1 MTLGELRQQYQ
12 LAVKQEEAAIALWQ
26 ALENYDGPDAVTLAY
41 KASAR
46 SLMAQ
51 HLWNPLEKLSQAKES
66 MRLFRKAVRLD
77 PKNLEVRF
85 LRFAIQHSVPAIL
98 DIADER
104 REDKAI
110 LIDRLGE
117 YANYAL
123 SYEHVLS
130 FLDFFKETGRFK
142 RQELEKLQAQIH

>member
-1 MTLGELRQQYQ
+1 MTLGELRQHYQ
-12 LAVKQEEAAIALWQ
+12 LAIEKEDAAIAMWR
-26 ALENYDGPDAVTLAY
+26 ALKDYDGPDAVTVAY

-77 PKNLEVRF
+77 PDNIEVRF
-85 LRFAIQHSVPAIL
+85 LRFAIQHSVPSIL
-98 DIADER
+98 DIDDER
-104 REDKAI
+104 QEDKAI
-110 LIDRLGE
+110 LLDRLGE

-123 SYEHVLS
+123 THEHVLS

-142 RQELEKLQAQIH
+142 RQEIEQLQAQIH